1 MKKVLLVTIL
11 AILVLVGPA
20 LSADEDEYHF
30 IIWCRDDFTKY
41 WYVAVNVRYDERMSS
56 WVLTEAARLDGD
68 RIMRLLS
75 VVVPGERVVSVERV
89 IAVHA
94 EDLI

>member
-1 MKKVLLVTIL
+1 MRKIVLIMIL
-11 AILVLVGPA
+11 MMIVLVGGA
-20 LSADEDEYHF
+20 HSTDEDEYHF
-30 IIWCRDDFTKY
+30 VIWCQDGSTKY

-68 RIMRLLS
+68 RIIRLLS
-75 VVVPGERVVSVERV
+75 VVVPGERIVSVERV

-94 EDLI
+94 EELV